1 VYQLAQICDVS
12 TETLLLVL
20 DIVGIAVFAV
30 SGALAA
36 VDKKLDI
43 FGVIFLAVGTALGGG
58 FIRDALLG
66 ATPAAAL
73 TDWRYLATPAIAGLI
88 VFYVHPSVARWS
100 RLFLLVDAAGLGL
113 FAVAG
118 TRKAIDFGVGP
129 LGSSAIGIL
138 TAIGGGIIRDIL
150 VREIPDVLHRDIY
163 ATAALL
169 ATVVVVVGD
178 RFSLNDV
185 AVAVV
190 AICMA
195 FSLRVVSRWKNWAAP
210 TARAVNLE

>member
-1 VYQLAQICDVS
+1 MS
-12 TETLLLVL
+12 TATLLLVL

-43 FGVIFLAVGTALGGG
+43 FGVIFLAVATALGGG

-73 TDWRYLATPAIAGLI
+73 TDWRYLATPALAGLI

-150 VREIPDVLHRDIY
+150 VREIPHVLHREIY

-178 RFSLNDV
+178 RLSLNDV
-185 AVAVV
+185 AVAAG
-190 AICMA
+190 AICVA

-210 TARAVNLE
+210 TAKAVNLE

>member
-1 VYQLAQICDVS
+1 VS
-12 TETLLLVL
+12 TATLLLVL

-43 FGVIFLAVGTALGGG
+43 FGVIFLAVATALGGG

-88 VFYVHPSVARWS
+88 VFFVHPSVARWS

-118 TRKAIDFGVGP
+118 TRKAIDSGVGP

-150 VREIPDVLHRDIY
+150 VREIPHVLHREIY

-178 RFSLNDV
+178 RLSLNDV
-185 AVAVV
+185 AVAGA
-190 AICMA
+190 AICVA

-210 TARAVNLE
+210 TAKAVNLE

>member
-1 VYQLAQICDVS
+1 VS
-12 TETLLLVL
+12 TATLLLVL

-30 SGALAA
+30 SGALVA

-58 FIRDALLG
+58 FIRDALIG

-138 TAIGGGIIRDIL
+138 TAIGGGMIRDIL
-150 VREIPDVLHRDIY
+150 VREIPVVLHREIY

-169 ATVVVVVGD
+169 ATIVVVVGD
-178 RFSLNDV
+178 RLRIDDVLV
-185 AVAVV
+185 AVA
-190 AICMA
+190 AICLA
-195 FSLRVVSRWKNWAAP
+195 FCIRVVSRWKNWAAP
-210 TARAVNLE
+210 TARAVHLE

>member
-1 VYQLAQICDVS
+1 VS
-12 TETLLLVL
+12 TATLLLVL

-43 FGVIFLAVGTALGGG
+43 FGVIFLAVATALGGG

-66 ATPAAAL
+66 ATPAVAL

-88 VFYVHPSVARWS
+88 VFFVHPSVARWS

-118 TRKAIDFGVGP
+118 TRKAIDSGVGP

-150 VREIPDVLHRDIY
+150 VREIPHVLHREIY

-178 RFSLNDV
+178 RLSLNDV
-185 AVAVV
+185 AVAGA
-190 AICMA
+190 AICVA

-210 TARAVNLE
+210 TAKAVNLE

>member
-1 VYQLAQICDVS
+1 
-12 TETLLLVL
+12 LLLVL

-30 SGALAA
+30 SGALVA

-58 FIRDALLG
+58 FIRDALIG

-73 TDWRYLATPAIAGLI
+73 TDWRYLATPAIAGLV

-138 TAIGGGIIRDIL
+138 TAIGGGMIRDIL
-150 VREIPDVLHRDIY
+150 VREIPVVLHREIY

-169 ATVVVVVGD
+169 ATIVVVVGD
-178 RFSLNDV
+178 RLRIDDVLV
-185 AVAVV
+185 AVI
-190 AICMA
+190 AICVA
-195 FSLRVVSRWKNWAAP
+195 FCIRVVSRWKNWAAP
-210 TARAVNLE
+210 TARAFHLE

>member
-1 VYQLAQICDVS
+1 VS
-12 TETLLLVL
+12 TATLLLVL

-43 FGVIFLAVGTALGGG
+43 FGVIFLAVATALGGG

-73 TDWRYLATPAIAGLI
+73 TDWRYLAIPAIAGLI
-88 VFYVHPSVARWS
+88 VFFVHPSVARWS

-118 TRKAIDFGVGP
+118 TRKAIDSGVGP

-150 VREIPDVLHRDIY
+150 VREIPHVLHREIY

-178 RFSLNDV
+178 RLSLNDV
-185 AVAVV
+185 AVAGA
-190 AICMA
+190 AICVA

-210 TARAVNLE
+210 TAKAVNLE

>member
-1 VYQLAQICDVS
+1 MS
-12 TETLLLVL
+12 TATLLLVL

-43 FGVIFLAVGTALGGG
+43 FGVIFLAVATALGGG

-88 VFYVHPSVARWS
+88 VFFVHPCVARWS

-118 TRKAIDFGVGP
+118 TRKAIDSGVGP

-150 VREIPDVLHRDIY
+150 VREIPHVLHREIY

-178 RFSLNDV
+178 RLSLNDV
-185 AVAVV
+185 AVAGA
-190 AICMA
+190 AICVA

-210 TARAVNLE
+210 TAKAVNLE

>member
-1 VYQLAQICDVS
+1 MS
-12 TETLLLVL
+12 TATLLLVL

-43 FGVIFLAVGTALGGG
+43 FGVIFLAVATALGGG

-88 VFYVHPSVARWS
+88 VFFVHPSVARWS

-118 TRKAIDFGVGP
+118 TRKAIDSGVGP

-150 VREIPDVLHRDIY
+150 VREIPHVLHREIY

-178 RFSLNDV
+178 RLSLNDV
-185 AVAVV
+185 AVAGA
-190 AICMA
+190 AICVA

-210 TARAVNLE
+210 TAKAVNLE

>member
-1 VYQLAQICDVS
+1 MS
-12 TETLLLVL
+12 TTTLLLVL

-43 FGVIFLAVGTALGGG
+43 FGVIFLAVATALGGG

-73 TDWRYLATPAIAGLI
+73 TDWRYLATPAIAGLV
-88 VFYVHPSVARWS
+88 VFFVHPSVARWS
-100 RLFLLVDAAGLGL
+100 RLFLLADAAGLGL

-118 TRKAIDFGVGP
+118 TRKAIEFGVGP

-150 VREIPDVLHRDIY
+150 VREIPHVLHREIY

-169 ATVVVVVGD
+169 ATIVVVMGD
-178 RFSLNDV
+178 RLSLNDV
-185 AVAVV
+185 VV
-190 AICMA
+190 AILAICLA

-210 TARAVNLE
+210 TAKVVNLE

>member
-1 VYQLAQICDVS
+1 MS
-12 TETLLLVL
+12 TATLLLVL

-43 FGVIFLAVGTALGGG
+43 FGVIFLAVATALGGG

-73 TDWRYLATPAIAGLI
+73 TDWRYLATPALAGLI

-150 VREIPDVLHRDIY
+150 VREIPHVLHREIY

-178 RFSLNDV
+178 RLELDDV
-185 AVAVV
+185 LVAAVGICV
-190 AICMA
+190 A
-195 FSLRVVSRWKNWAAP
+195 FGLRVVSRWKNWAAP
-210 TARAVNLE
+210 TPKAVNLE

>member
-1 VYQLAQICDVS
+1 MS
-12 TETLLLVL
+12 TATLLLVL

-30 SGALAA
+30 SGALVA

-58 FIRDALLG
+58 FIRDALIG

-138 TAIGGGIIRDIL
+138 TAIGGGMIRDIL
-150 VREIPDVLHRDIY
+150 VREIPVVLHREIY

-169 ATVVVVVGD
+169 ATIVVVVGD
-178 RFSLNDV
+178 RLRIDDVLV
-185 AVAVV
+185 AVI
-190 AICMA
+190 AICLA
-195 FSLRVVSRWKNWAAP
+195 FCIRVVSRWKNWAAP
-210 TARAVNLE
+210 TARAFHLE

>member
-1 VYQLAQICDVS
+1 VS
-12 TETLLLVL
+12 TATLLLVL

-30 SGALAA
+30 SGALVA

-58 FIRDALLG
+58 FIRDALIG

-73 TDWRYLATPAIAGLI
+73 TDWRYLATPAIAGLV

-138 TAIGGGIIRDIL
+138 TAIGGGMIRDIL
-150 VREIPDVLHRDIY
+150 VREIPVVLHREIY

-169 ATVVVVVGD
+169 ATIVVVVGD
-178 RFSLNDV
+178 RLRIDDVLV
-185 AVAVV
+185 AVI
-190 AICMA
+190 AICLA
-195 FSLRVVSRWKNWAAP
+195 FCIRVVSRWKNWAAP
-210 TARAVNLE
+210 TARAFHLE

>member
-1 VYQLAQICDVS
+1 VS
-12 TETLLLVL
+12 TATLLLVL

-43 FGVIFLAVGTALGGG
+43 FGVIFLAVATALGGG

-73 TDWRYLATPAIAGLI
+73 SDWRYLATPAIAGLI
-88 VFYVHPSVARWS
+88 VFFVHPSVARWS

-118 TRKAIDFGVGP
+118 TRKAIDSGVGP
-129 LGSSAIGIL
+129 LGASAIGIL

-150 VREIPDVLHRDIY
+150 VREIPNVLHREIY

-178 RFSLNDV
+178 RLELDDV
-185 AVAVV
+185 LVAIV
-190 AICMA
+190 AICVA
-195 FSLRVVSRWKNWAAP
+195 FCVRVASRWKNWAAP
-210 TARAVNLE
+210 TAKAVHIE

>member
-1 VYQLAQICDVS
+1 VS
-12 TETLLLVL
+12 TATLLLVL

-43 FGVIFLAVGTALGGG
+43 FGVIFLAVATALGGG
-58 FIRDALLG
+58 FMRDALLG

-73 TDWRYLATPAIAGLI
+73 TDWRYLATPALAGLI

-150 VREIPDVLHRDIY
+150 VREIPHVLHREIY

-178 RFSLNDV
+178 RLELDDV
-185 AVAVV
+185 LVAVV
-190 AICMA
+190 GICVA
-195 FSLRVVSRWKNWAAP
+195 FGLRVVSRWKNWAAP
-210 TARAVNLE
+210 TAKAVDLE

>member
-1 VYQLAQICDVS
+1 MS
-12 TETLLLVL
+12 TATLLLVL

-43 FGVIFLAVGTALGGG
+43 FGVIFLAVATALGGG

-73 TDWRYLATPAIAGLI
+73 TDWRYLATPALAGLI
-88 VFYVHPSVARWS
+88 VFYMHPSVARWS

-150 VREIPDVLHRDIY
+150 VREIPHVLHREIY

-178 RFSLNDV
+178 RLSLNDV
-185 AVAVV
+185 AVAVG
-190 AICMA
+190 AICVA

-210 TARAVNLE
+210 TAKAVNLE